1 MPKWKVTV
9 IASQTIE
16 ADTEEEA
23 KELPDIYMPD
33 IIGIDAE
40 LIDE

>member
-1 MPKWKVTV
+1 MPKWIVTV
-9 IASQTIE
+9 TACQTIE

-33 IIGIDAE
+33 IIGIEAE